1 MYEAWIIISDVGL
14 APDYRGEWPK
24 LAVAHVVNQ
33 YEFGDLCLAN
43 PIFTIDRTGETG
55 TTVIFSH
62 AKEFRSILCPIQYF
76 NDADV
81 PGLPEPRG
89 TIAILDVEPLYGDVC
104 PIQLVCDHI
113 TEAEFGTYIAFDTLP
128 ELRVLPPKSSS
139 KQK

>member
-24 LAVAHVVNQ
+24 LAVAHVE
-33 YEFGDLCLAN
+33 YEHEFGDLCLAN
-43 PIFTIDRTGETG
+43 PVFTIDRTGETG

-62 AKEFRSILCPIQYF
+62 TTEFRSILCPIQYF

-89 TIAILDVEPLYGDVC
+89 TIAILDVKPLYEGVC
-104 PIQLVCDHI
+104 LTKQLVCDHI
-113 TEAEFGTYIAFDTLP
+113 TEAVFGTYVVFDTLP
-128 ELRVLPPKSSS
+128 ELQVLPK
-139 KQK
+139 